1 MANILYIIG
10 NGFDLYH
17 EIPSSYWDFG
27 QYLKA
32 KDSQTYDFIDRFI
45 GIDDTFWNELESR
58 LANLDSDHLLEDMS
72 DFLPSYGA
80 DDWSDSGHHD
90 YQYEV
95 GRVVEALSK
104 TLLSHFSD
112 WIRGLPIPAAS
123 SLNVAALPLTA
134 QARYL
139 SFNYTD
145 TLQKTYGISNKNI
158 VHIHGVA
165 VDPNSNLILGHGYEL
180 PNKDPYRYESN
191 PEDADTRVIE
201 AISIVDD
208 YFEETFKNTD
218 VTISLH
224 DVFFKGLIDISHIY
238 VLGHSLE
245 AVDGPYFEKIL
256 DCIDVT
262 KVSWTITYY
271 NDQADMMSKASELNI
286 DQARTKFIK
295 LSDLK

>member
-32 KDSQTYDFIDRFI
+32 KDSQTYDFIDQFI

-72 DFLPSYGA
+72 GFLPSYA
-80 DDWSDSGHHD
+80 
-90 YQYEV
+90 
-95 GRVVEALSK
+95 
-104 TLLSHFSD
+104 
-112 WIRGLPIPAAS
+112 IPAAS
-123 SLNVAALPLTA
+123 NLNVNALPLAA

-145 TLQKTYGISNKNI
+145 TLQKTYGIPNKNI

-165 VDPNSNLILGHGYEL
+165 VEPNSNLILGHGYEL

-191 PEDADTRVIE
+191 PEDADIRVIE

-218 VTISLH
+218 VTIRLH
-224 DVFFKGLIDISHIY
+224 DAFFKGLIDISHIY

-245 AVDGPYFEKIL
+245 AVDGPYFERIL
-256 DCIDVT
+256 NCIDVT
-262 KVSWTITYY
+262 NVSWTITYY
-271 NDQADMMSKASELNI
+271 NDEASMRAKASELNI
-286 DQARTKFIK
+286 DLTRTKFIK
-295 LSDLK
+295 LNDLK